1 MARQH
6 RLLDRAQRHRAD
18 QDFLERPAHAP
29 EDLDPVTSWRVLDPF
44 VGVDLPSLVDATGPG
59 QIPWVLNRLEPA
71 PACRQATRSWR

>member
-29 EDLDPVTSWRVLDPF
+29 EDLDPMTGWRVLDPF
-44 VGVDLPSLVDATGPG
+44 VRADLPS
-59 QIPWVLNRLEPA
+59 
-71 PACRQATRSWR
+71 